1 MCEPISTTSLVLG
14 GLSAGAG
21 LLGKQQSANAQY
33 AANKNQRQQII
44 NQQRS
49 KLTLDTARYHRKQAD
64 RERADMSAVRAG
76 EEAYL
81 GNQRKYNEKV
91 NAFMVNK
98 QNRLIK
104 SLEASGQM
112 GARGQRGGSA
122 DMMQIANS
130 AATGRDTATALA
142 SLRSAATSLIA
153 DNRGI
158 RNKIQG
164 EFESNYSGIG
174 DKPIQGFEPPKA
186 AKPQGVGIL
195 DIVGAAASVG
205 LGAMTGGADAS
216 KLPGG
221 QSLKMMGG
229 GDPYA
234 GAFSSGGLQGSF
246 PTNVGT
252 SFGGGSFG
260 LYDSGINFT
269 NLDPL
274 PFQY

>member
-1 MCEPISTTSLVLG
+1 MCSPTVALTAVSQ
-14 GLSAGAG
+14 GAG
-21 LLGKQQSANAQY
+21 LFGKQQAANAQY
-33 AANKNQRQQII
+33 AAAKNQRQQVV

-142 SLRSAATSLIA
+142 MLRSSATSLIA

-158 RNKIQG
+158 RNKVQG
-164 EFESNYSGIG
+164 EFESNYSQIG
-174 DKPIQGFEPPKA
+174 DKPIQGFEPPEV
-186 AKPQGVGIL
+186 AKPQGVGIM

-205 LGAMTGGADAS
+205 MSGISAAGAS
-216 KLPGG
+216 KTLPGG

-229 GDPYA
+229 GDPLP

-246 PTNVGT
+246 PTNVDT
-252 SFGGGSFG
+252 SFGGGNFG

-274 PFQY
+274 PFKY